1 MRMKTQRSMLSWSVD
16 DATSLEKKTGLTMA
30 SLADLTP
37 RELESVRLVLM
48 GNNNRAIAKGLFI
61 IEKTVEFHL
70 NNFYTK
76 LGVRTLL
83 LEGVW
88 EQGNRTC
95 PAPPSIDYG
104 SR

>member
-1 MRMKTQRSMLSWSVD
+1 
-16 DATSLEKKTGLTMA
+16 MA

-37 RELESVRLVLM
+37 RELERVRLVLM

-76 LGVRTLL
+76 LGVRTRLL
-83 LEGVW
+83 AGVW
-88 EQGNRTC
+88 AQGKSCC
-95 PAPPSIDYG
+95 PAPPSIDYA